1 MQGTRGG
8 GTAGPIDPET
18 LFLKQERIGKGS
30 FGQVFKGIEKATS
43 KPVAIKIIDLD
54 AAEDELEDIQQ
65 EINILKQL
73 HSEYI
78 TNLYGSFIK
87 GASLWIV
94 MEYCGGG
101 SCLDL
106 MRSGPLEEGF
116 VATILKELLMGVA
129 YLHSEHKLHRDI
141 KAANVLLCT
150 DGSVKIADFGVS
162 GQISATMT
170 IKKMN
175 TFVGSPFWMAP
186 EVIEQNVGY
195 DRKADIWS
203 LGITAIEL
211 ATGRPPYSDLSVPK
225 ALNLIVYNE
234 APRLEGTGFT
244 RGFKEFV
251 SLCLQK
257 DPHKRPHAA
266 ELLKHR
272 FIKAARSYRTLTDL
286 IAKHE
291 KWLIEN
297 GDGNSLDYDLDLDD
311 LSLMND
317 EEDFGWDFGTL
328 RPQMPPIFAQ
338 TAATVATTVLPK
350 SPALSA
356 ANTVFDEA
364 LLGSDTVRAVQK
376 RPYKPLPQPVGFP
389 LSPFSSSSSSLAMAA
404 TAATSTAPNAF
415 NTQIQTPIPRPAALK
430 FPLSSS
436 MLHELSS
443 KKGGRP
449 GPTNAEAVR
458 IIRRAFQ
465 EAEAKNPG
473 ITHNDGFQSVVKG
486 RKGRSAGSSG
496 LANPLGMV
504 SVLVADTAP
513 FIGSGVRLDKL
524 SNKVVTID
532 EVLFEVRDQ
541 NARRN
546 LDLAFA
552 LSRIETR
559 RPSDEAVAAVGAF
572 AKKTGDLAFCP

>member
-8 GTAGPIDPET
+8 GGARPIDPET
-18 LFLKQERIGKGS
+18 LFLKQVMCILKLIAGG
-30 FGQVFKGIEKATS
+30 
-43 KPVAIKIIDLD
+43 

-116 VATILKELLMGVA
+116 IATILKELLMGLV

-195 DRKADIWS
+195 DRKIAKADIWS

-225 ALNLIVYNE
+225 ALNLIVHNE
-234 APRLEGTGFT
+234 APRLEGTAFT

-311 LSLMND
+311 LSL
-317 EEDFGWDFGTL
+317 
-328 RPQMPPIFAQ
+328 
-338 TAATVATTVLPK
+338 
-350 SPALSA
+350 
-356 ANTVFDEA
+356 
-364 LLGSDTVRAVQK
+364 
-376 RPYKPLPQPVGFP
+376 
-389 LSPFSSSSSSLAMAA
+389 
-404 TAATSTAPNAF
+404 
-415 NTQIQTPIPRPAALK
+415 
-430 FPLSSS
+430 
-436 MLHELSS
+436 
-443 KKGGRP
+443 
-449 GPTNAEAVR
+449 
-458 IIRRAFQ
+458 
-465 EAEAKNPG
+465 
-473 ITHNDGFQSVVKG
+473 
-486 RKGRSAGSSG
+486 
-496 LANPLGMV
+496 
-504 SVLVADTAP
+504 
-513 FIGSGVRLDKL
+513 
-524 SNKVVTID
+524 
-532 EVLFEVRDQ
+532 
-541 NARRN
+541 
-546 LDLAFA
+546 
-552 LSRIETR
+552 
-559 RPSDEAVAAVGAF
+559 
-572 AKKTGDLAFCP
+572 